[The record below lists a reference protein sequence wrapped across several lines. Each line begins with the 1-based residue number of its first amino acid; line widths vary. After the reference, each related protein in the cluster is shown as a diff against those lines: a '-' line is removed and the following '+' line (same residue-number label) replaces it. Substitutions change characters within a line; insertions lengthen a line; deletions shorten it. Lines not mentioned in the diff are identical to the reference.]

1 MKIEIHKP
9 KIDSPCFTPYGVI
22 DKQFKASAKL
32 NKGDEFTLEY
42 EVEVVT
48 SDMGANLS
56 TGIFIKR
63 LTVVADPGSRIGVTS
78 THLREIQVRAL
89 LEATI
94 HQAIYPGS
102 RKEQM
107 DKFSNVAH
115 VTPKQKR
122 AAQIILDN
130 PGESHAQLLMDE
142 FGILEGS
149 ARNLMTR
156 VKKLG
161 LIPNPQVD
169 PEPVSFTRMSEEG
182 DYLQQVLEGK
192 IKNPLPPTEW
202 FALQEERKRKRKV
215 TNGKKNK
222 ASTSSRKEKK

>member
-9 KIDSPCFTPYGVI
+9 EVESPCFTPYGVI
-22 DKQFKASAKL
+22 EKNFTASAKL
-32 NKGDEFTLEY
+32 KKDDEFTLEY

-48 SDMGANLS
+48 SDMGANHTS
-56 TGIFIKR
+56 GIFIKR
-63 LTVVADPGSRIGVTS
+63 LTVVADAGSRMGVTS

-94 HQAIYPGS
+94 HQAIYRGT

-149 ARNLMTR
+149 ARNLKTR
-156 VKKLG
+156 VIKLG
-161 LIPNPQVD
+161 LVPNPQLD
-169 PEPVSFTRMSEEG
+169 PEPVSFSRMSAEG

-192 IKNPLPPTEW
+192 IKNPLPPSEW
-202 FALQEERKRKRKV
+202 FALQEKRKANRKA
-215 TNGKKNK
+215 TNGKKTK
-222 ASTSSRKEKK
+222 ASARKEKK